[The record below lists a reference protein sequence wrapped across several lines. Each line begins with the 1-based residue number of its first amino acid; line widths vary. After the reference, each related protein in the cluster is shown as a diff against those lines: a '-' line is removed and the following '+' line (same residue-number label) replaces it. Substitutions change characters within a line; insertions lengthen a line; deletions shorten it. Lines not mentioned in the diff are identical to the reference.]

1 MCVQSLESP
10 SSCDSFKQKWGLLRG
25 LGHPLC
31 NSTCQSAL
39 SQGLDHFK
47 PQSTARSSGVYK
59 ALIDQKKQLWI
70 FFRHSQ
76 TGLDR
81 ARQASCYRSHSIP
94 GYCLFN
100 ELQNSASD
108 ICTNWVGMEQL
119 STTSLH
125 RLYHWHWF
133 SFQSGRNRRNLH
145 FCHCHLQEFPAVHA
159 EKLVIVAF
167 QIIKEGK
174 KLSAGLTCNASP
186 LRSRLRSLCCF

>member
-1 MCVQSLESP
+1 MSECSEPGFGSLSTTEHS
-10 SSCDSFKQKWGLLRG
+10 KKLRG
-25 LGHPLC
+25 L
-31 NSTCQSAL
+31 
-39 SQGLDHFK
+39 
-47 PQSTARSSGVYK
+47 QSTDRS
-59 ALIDQKKQLWI
+59 KKQLWI

-81 ARQASCYRSHSIP
+81 ARQASCYRLHSIP

-100 ELQNSASD
+100 ELQNSAPD

-159 EKLVIVAF
+159 ENLVIVAF

-174 KLSAGLTCNASP
+174 NLSAGLTSNASP
-186 LRSRLRSLCCF
+186 LRSRFRSLCCFSFPLQLWEGRSISPCPSDLPP